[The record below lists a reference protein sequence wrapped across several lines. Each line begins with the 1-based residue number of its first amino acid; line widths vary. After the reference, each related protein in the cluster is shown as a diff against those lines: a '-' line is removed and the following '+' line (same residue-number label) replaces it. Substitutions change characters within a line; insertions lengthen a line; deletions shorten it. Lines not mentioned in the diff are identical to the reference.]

1 MSQTEKASRKRSR
14 GTEPLVA
21 RRRTAR
27 STLTTR
33 TRAVLPAQRTA
44 PLQGFRQGRSSLWRS
59 AVARPIWPPSWRLRA
74 STTQGWPSLPK
85 TATATS
91 AAALRRLNTGRR
103 RASQRTT
110 KTRRLVLEPRRAAAT
125 CNETPTDKK
134 EKKKFGPVND
144 YFGGLNARF
153 ASTKRLSWAQPNV
166 CAKVEAKFFQTFPEE
181 NRSREGRS
189 WSVSTTRIVWGNFF
203 GVRRRIGG
211 SRLEVLS
218 FFFSPVILCTC
229 SA

>member
-1 MSQTEKASRKRSR
+1 MGRRLKLPSRHQRSGSWSTAPLRVGPATCARTTPVEEVLVSQTEKASRKRSR

-181 NRSREGRS
+181 TGRGR
-189 WSVSTTRIVWGNFF
+189 VAHG
-203 GVRRRIGG
+203 
-211 SRLEVLS
+211 
-218 FFFSPVILCTC
+218 
-229 SA
+229 A

>member
-1 MSQTEKASRKRSR
+1 MGRRLKLPSRHQRSGSWSTAPLRVGPATCARTTPVEDVLVSQTEKASRKRSR

-125 CNETPTDKK
+125 CNETPT
-134 EKKKFGPVND
+134 KKKKKVWTG
-144 YFGGLNARF
+144 
-153 ASTKRLSWAQPNV
+153 KRLFWRFKRSLRLH
-166 CAKVEAKFFQTFPEE
+166 QTFVL
-181 NRSREGRS
+181 GAAQK
-189 WSVSTTRIVWGNFF
+189 FAQK
-203 GVRRRIGG
+203 
-211 SRLEVLS
+211 SRLR
-218 FFFSPVILCTC
+218 FSKHFRRKTGRGRV
-229 SA
+229 AHGA